1 MEARELSATLLDE
14 EFMPLHLAAGIA
26 YSQIMGSLQQ
36 RADDIQLV
44 GIALSTVAPI
54 YRATHGGA
62 GATRLSA
69 QEIEDRLFRP
79 LRSSGAPPALRD
91 LRIRRRDLDAAIAAL
106 KEARA
111 AFG

>member
-1 MEARELSATLLDE
+1 MEAREKRAALLDE

-26 YSQIMGSLQQ
+26 YSRIMGALQQ
-36 RADDIQLV
+36 RADDVQLV

-54 YRATHGGA
+54 YRATHDGA
-62 GATRLSA
+62 GATRLGA
-69 QEIEDRLFRP
+69 REIEDRLFRP
-79 LRSSGAPPALRD
+79 LRSRGVPPMLGD
-91 LRIRRRDLDAAIAAL
+91 LRIRRGDLDAASAAL